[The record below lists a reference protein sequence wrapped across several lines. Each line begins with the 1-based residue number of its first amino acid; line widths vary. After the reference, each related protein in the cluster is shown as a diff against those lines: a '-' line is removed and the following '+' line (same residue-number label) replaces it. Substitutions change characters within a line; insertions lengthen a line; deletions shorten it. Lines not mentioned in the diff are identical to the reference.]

1 MKIVCLEFIGLGML
15 FSMLELC
22 RSGIPE
28 ILDRVS
34 GEGRNSRGGGIL
46 KFIRLNNSEEKGNIE
61 AM

>member
-22 RSGIPE
+22 RLGIPE

-34 GEGRNSRGGGIL
+34 GEGRNSR
-46 KFIRLNNSEEKGNIE
+46 
-61 AM
+61 